1 MKIKFTKDDLIYA
14 TRVVYSLV
22 PPQTSLP
29 ILGNILVRARDKE
42 ATFFACDME
51 SSVRCTI
58 KAQIDQEGEFT
69 VPAAP
74 FATLVREL
82 PETDIR
88 IWLDEDDNIHVEADR
103 NEYRLQTM
111 SPADFP
117 VWGDFDP
124 IISFDLD
131 RKILKRMIDKT
142 LFAIPTK
149 DPRKVLL
156 GAYLMVNKN
165 VLEPLEIG
173 DRENPAHIRMVAT
186 DGKKL
191 GYIETVASQLQGA
204 EEGGAIIP
212 QKVIAEVHKLMGDEG
227 LVTVGIGERQVFFR
241 FGDTEFKTN
250 KIEGDFP
257 NYEMVI
263 PRDFTRIIT
272 IDKNAFIT
280 AIKRASII
288 SETQNNSIIFR
299 FAPGEVE
306 LSAMTFDLGSF
317 QGSFPVEYTGE
328 EFKLAFNYKYLLEVL
343 HVIETDILTMHIKEP
358 HQPVIFHE
366 QGHQETLY
374 LVMPIKIS
382 SMEKTTEGEE

>member
-1 MKIKFTKDDLIYA
+1 MKIKFAKDDLIYA

-29 ILGNILVRARDKE
+29 ILGNILVRAKDKE

-58 KAQIDQEGEFT
+58 KAQVEKEGEFT
-69 VPAAP
+69 VPATP

-82 PETDIR
+82 PESDIQL
-88 IWLDEDDNIHVEADR
+88 WLDKDDNLHVEAEK

-111 SPADFP
+111 PPEDFP
-117 VWGDFDP
+117 VWGDFEP
-124 IISFDLD
+124 VISFDLE
-131 RKILKRMIDKT
+131 RSILRRMIDKT

-156 GAYLMVNKN
+156 GAYLRVNKN
-165 VLEPLEIG
+165 VPESLAGG
-173 DRENPAHIRMVAT
+173 DREKPAHLRMVAT

-191 GYIETVASQLQGA
+191 GYIETVASRLEGA

-212 QKVIAEVHKLMGDEG
+212 HKVIAEVHKLIGDEG
-227 LVTVGIGERQVFFR
+227 MVTVGIGERQVFFR
-241 FGDTEFKTN
+241 LGDTEFKTN

-263 PRDFTRIIT
+263 PREFTRNIT
-272 IDKNAFIT
+272 MNKNTFIS

-288 SETQNNSIIFR
+288 SETQNYSIIFR
-299 FAPGEVE
+299 FAKGEVQ

-317 QGSFPVEYTGE
+317 QGSFPVEYDGD
-328 EFKLAFNYKYLLEVL
+328 EFELAFNYKYLLDVL

-358 HQPVIFHE
+358 NQPVIFHE

-374 LVMPIKIS
+374 LVMPIKLS
-382 SMEKTTEGEE
+382 SMEKTMESEE